1 MADEGRK
8 EYFEKK
14 PGYVV
19 KSGTEQAQTGKITD
33 YAVYTDNGQG
43 LAWTTDGEHRSLTN
57 KTSYDLSG
65 IDPEMSSGVPAKV
78 IRTKK
83 GDIIIDAM
91 DGDIIIRGNNVRLV
105 ATDGAGEVTIT
116 SAKQFAVNAPI
127 QNLKGT
133 NFNTVMSNNVSIGAQ
148 SVDTT
153 GNMQNTS
160 NAGGEEG
167 QSSIL
172 SRILGVVKKFG
183 AFFE

>member
-19 KSGTEQAQTGKITD
+19 KSGTEQASTGKITD
-33 YAVYTDNGQG
+33 YAVYTDYGQG
-43 LAWTTDGEHRSLTN
+43 FSWTTDGEHRSVTN

-65 IDPEMSSGVPAKV
+65 VDPSASSGIPAKI
-78 IRTKK
+78 IRTKR

-91 DGDIIIRGNNVRLV
+91 DGDIIIRGKNVRLV
-105 ATDGAGEVTIT
+105 ASDGAGEVTIT
-116 SAKQFAVNAPI
+116 SGKQFAVNAPI
-127 QNLKGT
+127 QSLKGT

-148 SVDTT
+148 TVDTN

-160 NAGGEEG
+160 NSGGEEG